1 MILLDTNV
9 VSELLTLTGD
19 VSVLTENLMNISKKM
34 EPSLQQATPCLT
46 R

>member
-9 VSELLTLTGD
+9 VSEFLKLTGD
-19 VSVLTENLMNISKKM
+19 ISILTWNLMNISKKG
-34 EPSLQQATPCLT
+34 EPSPQQATPCLT